1 TGNSSSLAQISAIL
15 HFSEPAAFTH
25 AFRRWSGTTPSA
37 WRQANPSCDA
47 EGQREDWQ
55 PEQLAP

>member
-1 TGNSSSLAQISAIL
+1 MAQISAIL